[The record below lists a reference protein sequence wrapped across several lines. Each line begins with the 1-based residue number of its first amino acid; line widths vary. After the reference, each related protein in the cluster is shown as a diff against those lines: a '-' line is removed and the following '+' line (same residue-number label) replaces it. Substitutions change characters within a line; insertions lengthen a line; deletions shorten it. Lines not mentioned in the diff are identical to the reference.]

1 MNMEKRKHYARYY
14 IVRGHQALWKGDPS
28 ESGAQFR
35 QVAITSNEWNSTQG
49 IFQVYGLEGTGKGIV
64 GGKLAV
70 SDNDPA
76 ILFEG
81 DFQGLDAAGKKFQQ
95 MVQEAQAQG
104 FKPVTLMDE
113 LQFQAKLRGA

>member
-64 GGKLAV
+64 AGKLAV
-70 SDNDPA
+70 SDNDTA
-76 ILFEG
+76 ILFQR
-81 DFQGLDAAGKKFQQ
+81 DFQGLDPAGKKFQ
-95 MVQEAQAQG
+95 
-104 FKPVTLMDE
+104 PTLHE
-113 LQFQAKLRGA
+113 TP